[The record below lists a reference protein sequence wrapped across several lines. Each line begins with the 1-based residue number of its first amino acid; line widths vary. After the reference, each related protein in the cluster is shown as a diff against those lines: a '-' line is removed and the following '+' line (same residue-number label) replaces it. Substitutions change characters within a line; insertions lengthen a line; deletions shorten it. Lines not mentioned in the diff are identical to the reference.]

1 MKFTLWDQLVLN
13 LTGRLPRKTQA
24 EVDELVRL
32 KEFIARATEADHRA
46 RLAAEGKRKSPKPK
60 GSTLDLV
67 DDKSDLS
74 SSKKKATP
82 KKKKPSKG

>member
-13 LTGRLPRKTQA
+13 LTGRLPKKTQA

-46 RLAAEGKRKSPKPK
+46 RLAAEEKKKSPKPK
-60 GSTLDLV
+60 DSTLDLLEPT
-67 DDKSDLS
+67 KAP
-74 SSKKKATP
+74 SKKKATP
-82 KKKKPSKG
+82 KTKKPSKG